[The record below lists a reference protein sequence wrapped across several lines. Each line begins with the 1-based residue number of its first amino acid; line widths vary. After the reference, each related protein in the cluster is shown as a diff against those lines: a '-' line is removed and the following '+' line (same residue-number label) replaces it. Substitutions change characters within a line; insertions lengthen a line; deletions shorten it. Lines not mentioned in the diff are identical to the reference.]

1 MPLTLREV
9 EGYDVTNPTAPISP
23 DKVNAWINECNNLTE
38 SEHAAKP
45 QGTFTAKIEA
55 IHGDTPTR
63 NYTRYMTSSFKKAIP
78 TWTSPYCVPNIMYHN
93 DYDGE
98 TVGRI
103 IEAEQGDSQKL
114 PGAQALFL
122 TSAIPEWKDQRKV
135 ENGLYSTVSIGVSAT
150 DVRCSI
156 CGAQLSE
163 GEYCDHVRGYTYK
176 NEETG
181 KKETCYW
188 DVYEWEAKEISFVIV
203 PSDKYAGIVSYSYN
217 YAPDSE
223 DTKEK
228 VHGEPPSRKIPMRA
242 TEAEGALNTSNNKM
256 TESHSDSLLPPQT
269 AKQESEGEKTLN
281 IQEAEKKIASLETEA
296 KALKGDAVVLQ
307 EKVDALNKDK
317 VSLQESI
324 TKMKAAAEE
333 KELELSQEKQLR
345 EAAESK
351 VEGLEKEVK
360 MSLAE
365 SLATLRDKA
374 GKPAIEKLA
383 ERSIDSLR
391 DAISDIKAELK
402 EAEAKA
408 AEEAKAT
415 EEAKAVEEV
424 KAAKGS
430 VENTTLKESEE
441 TPGANAAEKKA
452 AEVPAAAED
461 FDL

>member
-1 MPLTLREV
+1 MPLALREV
-9 EGYDVTNPTAPISP
+9 EGYDVTNPTAPISSE
-23 DKVNAWINECNNLTE
+23 KLKEWFEKCKNFKE
-38 SEHAAKP
+38 SEHTAKP
-45 QGTFTAKIEA
+45 DGFFTACIEA

-78 TWTSPYCVPNIMYHN
+78 TWTSPYPVPNIMYHN
-93 DYDGE
+93 DYNGE
-98 TVGRI
+98 VVGRI
-103 IEAEQGDSQKL
+103 IEAKQGDSKRL
-114 PGAQALFL
+114 PGAQALIL
-122 TSAIPEWKDQRKV
+122 TSAIPEWKDKEKV
-135 ENGLYSTVSIGVSAT
+135 QNGLYSTVSIGVSAT

-163 GEYCDHVRGYTYK
+163 GDFCEHQRGYTYK

-217 YAPDSE
+217 YASDDESTTETEKPKGTPPARKWRMSGSE
-223 DTKEK
+223 DNDA
-228 VHGEPPSRKIPMRA
+228 S
-242 TEAEGALNTSNNKM
+242 NTNKM
-256 TESHSDSLLPPQT
+256 TESQNSDSLLPPPT

-281 IQEAEKKIASLETEA
+281 IQEAEQKIASLETEA

-324 TKMKAAAEE
+324 AEMKTAVEE
-333 KELELSQEKQLR
+333 KDLALNHEKQLR

-360 MSLAE
+360 VSLAE
-365 SLATLRDKA
+365 SLATLREKA

-383 ERSIDSLR
+383 DRSIDSLR
-391 DAISDIKAELK
+391 DAITDIKAELK
-402 EAEAKA
+402 EAADKAAEEAKTAEEAKA
-408 AEEAKAT
+408 AEEAK
-415 EEAKAVEEV
+415 K
-424 KAAKGS
+424 AKGS
-430 VENTTLKESEE
+430 VKENTLKESEE
-441 TPGANAAEKKA
+441 TPGANVAEEAKS
-452 AEVPAAAED
+452 PAVAED

>member
-23 DKVNAWINECNNLTE
+23 DKINEWVNKCKNLTE
-38 SEHAAKP
+38 SEYAAKP
-45 QGTFTAKIEA
+45 DGYFTARIEA

-114 PGAQALFL
+114 PGAQALFV
-122 TSAIPEWKDQRKV
+122 TSAIPEWKDQCKV

-163 GEYCDHVRGYTYK
+163 GEYCEHVRGYTYK

-217 YAPDSE
+217 YASE
-223 DTKEK
+223 SESSENVK
-228 VHGEPPSRKIPMRA
+228 GEPPSRKIPMRA
-242 TEAEGALNTSNNKM
+242 AEAENKDALNTSTKII
-256 TESHSDSLLPPQT
+256 ESQNSDNGLLPPQT
-269 AKQESEGEKTLN
+269 AKQELEGEKTLN
-281 IQEAEKKIASLETEA
+281 IQEAEQKIASLETEA
-296 KALKGDAVVLQ
+296 KALKGDTVVLQ
-307 EKVDALNKDK
+307 EML
-317 VSLQESI
+317 
-324 TKMKAAAEE
+324 
-333 KELELSQEKQLR
+333 
-345 EAAESK
+345 
-351 VEGLEKEVK
+351 
-360 MSLAE
+360 
-365 SLATLRDKA
+365 
-374 GKPAIEKLA
+374 
-383 ERSIDSLR
+383 
-391 DAISDIKAELK
+391 
-402 EAEAKA
+402 
-408 AEEAKAT
+408 
-415 EEAKAVEEV
+415 
-424 KAAKGS
+424 
-430 VENTTLKESEE
+430 
-441 TPGANAAEKKA
+441 
-452 AEVPAAAED
+452 
-461 FDL
+461 